1 MKRTLIVNVLPIIM
15 RLVIGKRKASPNSWC
30 YTASAALLVA
40 SIKLEDS
47 HHMTRGFGE
56 HWKGS
61 GCHQGGDEDKQKL
74 AEGML
79 KA

>member
-1 MKRTLIVNVLPIIM
+1 MKGTLIVNDLPIAI
-15 RLVIGKRKASPNSWC
+15 RLVIGKRQASPNPWC
-30 YTASAALLVA
+30 YIASAALLVA
-40 SIKLEDS
+40 SIKLEDT

-61 GCHQGGDEDKQKL
+61 GCHQGGDEDEQKL
-74 AEGML
+74 GEGML